1 MPCNAHVTA
10 YYRNKLRILRDE
22 AAIRAAE
29 YERRKRGAAMQ
40 ERVSL
45 TLFQSN
51 CGNYPQK
58 GRKNW

>member
-10 YYRNKLRILRDE
+10 YYRNKLRILRAEFVLIAE
-22 AAIRAAE
+22 AK
-29 YERRKRGAAMQ
+29 ERRRLGLLAA